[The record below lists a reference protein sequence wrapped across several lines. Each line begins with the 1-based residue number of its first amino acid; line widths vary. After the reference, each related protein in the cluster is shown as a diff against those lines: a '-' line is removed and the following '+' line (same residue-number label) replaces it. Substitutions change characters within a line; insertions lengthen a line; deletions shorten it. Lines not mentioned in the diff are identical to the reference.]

1 MSPTNC
7 SSSVLVWTLDYTGNA
22 SGELYFFAWLI
33 LLATFS
39 STVLSSAA
47 TSLFDINSNATQH
60 LRWRNTML
68 SPSHSSTTLDP
79 SSSSL
84 TLALRIN
91 SKTRLGEI
99 AQNNDNN
106 STEWQSWTSTKANYP
121 CQGNKLIQYLSYSFF
136 NLCFRFDLTF
146 WSSPQNSCS
155 MITATAQDTMA
166 LNDFGNRQQL
176 RQNKAISRVLHL
188 FFIAIY
194 KLCG

>member
-1 MSPTNC
+1 MYVARAQLQAAAAKLQLQGSTVQCHPQTAAAWC
-7 SSSVLVWTLDYTGNA
+7 WFGPWITLAMHLV
-22 SGELYFFAWLI
+22 SFFFAWLI

-91 SKTRLGEI
+91 SKTRLGGI

-106 STEWQSWTSTKANYP
+106 STEWQSCTSTKANYP
-121 CQGNKLIQYLSYSFF
+121 CQGNKLIKYL
-136 NLCFRFDLTF
+136 NT
-146 WSSPQNSCS
+146 
-155 MITATAQDTMA
+155 
-166 LNDFGNRQQL
+166 
-176 RQNKAISRVLHL
+176 H
-188 FFIAIY
+188 
-194 KLCG
+194 